1 MEHVFHSERALN
13 ATTTT
18 ICQGQRSR
26 AEWIRTWKKLPNAGW
41 CANLC
46 VYVCIQIVQ
55 ETTYEQICPTQQ
67 TTHLGTLCPK
77 NRCTYDT
84 AELVI
89 TGKPRHTHTHS
100 HVFAVSSVSIACED
114 GNTCRVCECVTEWHV
129 ISPSLS
135 VPNSLHFLSS
145 YLSLHLRT
153 SSPKRIALTAGL

>member
-18 ICQGQRSR
+18 SCQGQRSR
-26 AEWIRTWKKLPNAGW
+26 AEWIRTWKKLPNVGW

-89 TGKPRHTHTHS
+89 TGKPRHTHTLTCLRCQSCQHCLWRWK
-100 HVFAVSSVSIACED
+100 HLQSVWVCD
-114 GNTCRVCECVTEWHV
+114 WVTCYL
-129 ISPSLS
+129 PLSLS

>member
-18 ICQGQRSR
+18 SCQGQRSR

-89 TGKPRHTHTHS
+89 TGKPRHTHTHTHMS
-100 HVFAVSSVSIACED
+100 
-114 GNTCRVCECVTEWHV
+114 
-129 ISPSLS
+129 SLS
-135 VPNSLHFLSS
+135 VVSALLVKMETPAECVSVWLSDMLS
-145 YLSLHLRT
+145 PPLSLFLILFISCPHI
-153 SSPKRIALTAGL
+153 SPCILGPVHQRGLH